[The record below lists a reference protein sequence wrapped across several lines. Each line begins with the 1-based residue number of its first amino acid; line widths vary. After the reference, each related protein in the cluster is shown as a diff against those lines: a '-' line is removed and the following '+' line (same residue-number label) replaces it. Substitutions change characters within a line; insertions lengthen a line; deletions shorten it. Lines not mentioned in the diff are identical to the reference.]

1 MKMPDIKIGDRLIGI
16 NQPVFIIAEAGV
28 NHNGDIKLARKLVDV
43 AKDAGADAIK
53 FITYKS
59 EDVVT
64 KSAEMAS
71 YQEKNIGKRETQQE
85 MLKKLELDYEA
96 FVELKN
102 YCDKKN
108 IIFLSTPHTEDAAEF
123 LEDLVPAY
131 KISSPDLINLPFL
144 KSVAKKGKPII
155 LSTGMS
161 IMQEIKE
168 ALETIH
174 KEGNKQV
181 ILLHCTSN
189 YPCALEEVNLRA
201 MQNMKKEFDCL
212 IGYSDHTMG
221 TIVPI
226 AAVSLGAVIIE
237 KHFTLDKS
245 LPGPDHE
252 ASLEP
257 EALKKMVEKI
267 RKVEMML
274 GSFEKVPTESEKE
287 IMKLIRKSIVAKR
300 DIKNGETIEKE
311 MLVIKRPGTGI
322 EPKFIDETL
331 GKKAK
336 KAIGKDEIIKWDDI
350 I

>member
-161 IMQEIKE
+161 TMQEIKE